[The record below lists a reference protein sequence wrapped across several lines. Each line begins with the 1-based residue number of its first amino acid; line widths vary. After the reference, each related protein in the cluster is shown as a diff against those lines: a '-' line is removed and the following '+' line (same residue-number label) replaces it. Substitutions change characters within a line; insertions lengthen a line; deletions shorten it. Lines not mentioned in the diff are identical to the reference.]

1 MTYRREESHEVYRD
15 AAGVPVERRSV
26 SEEQGAGEPVAYEQP
41 VAYGDPAPYVET
53 APLRNEVVRERVVEQ
68 PYVAAPVHD
77 EVVSDRVVE
86 DEAASR
92 FSALDLVTRIIWFL
106 TGLLLVGLVI
116 RFIFKATGANTA
128 SSFVSFIYNTTAAFV
143 APFRGIFSDSASGSN
158 VLEVSTIVAIVVWAL
173 IAFFVTWL
181 LGIVLGGPS
190 RGTREYRRDVRRF

>member
-26 SEEQGAGEPVAYEQP
+26 SEEQDAGAP
-41 VAYGDPAPYVET
+41 VAYGDPAPYAET

-68 PYVAAPVHD
+68 PYAAVPLRD
-77 EVVSDRVVE
+77 EVVSDRIVE
-86 DEAASR
+86 DEAAGR
-92 FSALDLVTRIIWFL
+92 FSTLDLVTRIIWFL
-106 TGLLLVGLVI
+106 TGLLIVGLVI

-190 RGTREYRRDVRRF
+190 RGTREYRRDVRRY